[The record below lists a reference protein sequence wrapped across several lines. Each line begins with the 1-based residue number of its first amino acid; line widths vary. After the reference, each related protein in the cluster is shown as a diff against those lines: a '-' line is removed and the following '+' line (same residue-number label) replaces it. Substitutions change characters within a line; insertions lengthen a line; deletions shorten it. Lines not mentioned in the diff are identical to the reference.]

1 VPSLRSGEL
10 VPSFASAVADRLGL
24 PFVPV
29 VSKVDERPP
38 QREQQNTV
46 YQQRNIVG
54 AFAVTADS
62 RSGPVLLL
70 DDLSDSGWT
79 LTEVGRLLRRAGS
92 GPVYPVTLASAAG
105 RD

>member
-1 VPSLRSGEL
+1 M
-10 VPSFASAVADRLGL
+10 PSFASAVAGRLGL
-24 PFVPV
+24 PFVPT

-46 YQQRNIVG
+46 HQQRNIVG
-54 AFAVTADS
+54 AFAVTSDPP
-62 RSGPVLLL
+62 SGPVLLI

-79 LTEVGRLLRRAGS
+79 LTEVGRLLRRAGA
-92 GPVYPVTLASAAG
+92 GQVYPVTLASAAG